1 MKLTQL
7 LPLVFATAHSVMA
20 AEIRYEGSS
29 TVGKFIQDAAEV
41 YPAATFNLYTL
52 SESLGGERC
61 IISHSCD
68 LGGVARDINAQFLE
82 QGLKATLIGHD
93 AIAVIVHA
101 ENPIQELT
109 NVQLKQIFTGQIHNW
124 RQLGGADRPITALV
138 VKAASATHI
147 VFREQILDEEDYQG
161 VKVIIPD
168 AKMVDQVAQDKG
180 AIGQISFAFL
190 TERADIK
197 AVAIEG
203 QAATVN
209 NPNYPISRPLH
220 LTTFGPPK
228 GEVKAFLD
236 WSLSPEGQAIVKQ
249 RFVSAQ

>member
-7 LPLVFATAHSVMA
+7 LPLVFATAHTVMA
-20 AEIRYEGSS
+20 ADIRYEGSS
-29 TVGKFIQDAAEV
+29 TVGKFIQDAAQV
-41 YPAATFNLYTL
+41 YQAATFHIYTL
-52 SESLGGERC
+52 SESLGGEQC
-61 IISHSCD
+61 IVSHSCD
-68 LGGVARDINAQFLE
+68 LGGVARDINQQFLE
-82 QGLKATLIGHD
+82 QSLKATLIGHD

-101 ENPIQELT
+101 DNPITELT
-109 NVQLKQIFTGQIHNW
+109 NTQLKKIFTGQIHNW
-124 RQLGGADRPITALV
+124 RQVGGADIAITALV

-147 VFREQILDEEDYQG
+147 VFRERILDEEDYQN
-161 VKVIIPD
+161 VQVIIPD
-168 AKMVDQVAQDKG
+168 AKIVNQVAQDKG

-190 TERADIK
+190 KQRADVK

-209 NPNYPISRPLH
+209 NPNYPMSRPLH

-249 RFVSAQ
+249 RFVGAQ